1 MLRLRFS
8 FCYSQEKKFLEDFI
22 FGFACEMN
30 QPNICLQIDF
40 TTLKYVEKIF
50 FDSSGKHNAKNYELN
65 VNKTKTCCER
75 TRKIDWGC
83 EIL

>member
-22 FGFACEMN
+22 FGFACEIN

-40 TTLKYVEKIF
+40 TTLKYV
-50 FDSSGKHNAKNYELN
+50 DSGRHADGRNLFYNEIISIKESFLS
-65 VNKTKTCCER
+65 
-75 TRKIDWGC
+75 RK
-83 EIL
+83 EF